1 MELIETREQYG
12 RLKCAQY
19 DIGRQPKTLV
29 VALHGYGAPGDDL
42 VPLLESWV
50 HFLGTQVDGVRFVF
64 PAALHSL
71 SELGIPG
78 GRAWWPINMQRLM
91 DLVEAGDFLELCVHE
106 PPGIDEARA
115 ALTESLDLMLKAL
128 DTDANH
134 LILGGFSQG
143 AMLSMD
149 TALRGLE
156 TPPAGLFLFS
166 GMLIC
171 QQAWQS
177 NLSRLVHTKVVQSHG
192 SLDPIL
198 PFAAA
203 EQLHAL
209 LKVAGVP
216 TEFVPFQ
223 GGHTLTLEA
232 LEASARVISDVIEK
246 GKKIG

>member
-1 MELIETREQYG
+1 MELIETRQQYG
-12 RLKCAQY
+12 QLRCAQY
-19 DIGRQPKTLV
+19 DIGTQPSTLV

-50 HFLGTQVDGVRFVF
+50 HFLGMQADGVRFVF

-91 DLVEAGDFLELCVHE
+91 ELVEAGDFLELCVHE
-106 PPGIDEARA
+106 PPGLDEART
-115 ALTESLDLMLKAL
+115 ALTEAIGLMLQAL
-128 DTDANH
+128 GKDESH

-149 TALRGLE
+149 TALRGLAN
-156 TPPAGLFLFS
+156 PPAGLFLFS

-171 QQAWQS
+171 QQAWQTQM
-177 NLSRLVHTKVVQSHG
+177 SRLVHTEVAQSHG

-209 LKVAGVP
+209 LKVAGVA
-216 TEFVPFQ
+216 TEFVPFE

-232 LEASARVISDVIEK
+232 LEASARVISKVITK
-246 GKKIG
+246 GKQDG